1 MKLRRGF
8 TLLKWLVL
16 LSSLF
21 LFSACGSSGGGGGDD
36 GDDSNIPA
44 TKSDYTLLAW
54 NDLGMHCLNP
64 TYDTLVILP
73 PYNTV
78 WAQLLKRGN
87 PPQLVTTGVT
97 LTYEMVN
104 NTTSVDKTSTLF
116 GGDYGQFWTYAIDLF
131 GVSPADD
138 IGLTGNGLSG
148 TMVSVGTH
156 FEIDGIP
163 VTPVDDDNV
172 WNPYQVIEITAK
184 DSSGTVIAK
193 TRATVLTSDEIN
205 CGKCHGDDGSTVA
218 EIFTD
223 ILEEHDD
230 EHGDEYDP
238 KLVDSTPVL
247 CARCHGSPAL
257 GTIGPGT
264 SGHYL
269 SEVIHDSHADK
280 GASCYDCHP
289 GDTTRCNRSLAH
301 MGDTPAD
308 GNCIDCH
315 GDMENVAETI
325 ENGRIPWEVE
335 PKCSDCHMDIA
346 EVDTGDVLYRNAVGH
361 GEVNCAG
368 CHGSPHA
375 MYPSG
380 EDSDNYQPEQYQG
393 KALTIGSCAVCHS
406 KARGDGL
413 GEFLDEHGDDEN
425 PSACAVCHTKIESIN
440 PNDWP
445 HHFEWTNH

>member
-1 MKLRRGF
+1 MMSKKWSSLS
-8 TLLKWLVL
+8 KWLVL
-16 LSSLF
+16 LSFLF
-21 LFSACGSSGGGGGDD
+21 LFTACGSSGGGGSGGDD
-36 GDDSNIPA
+36 GDDGSDIPA
-44 TKSDYTLLAW
+44 TKNDYTLLAW

-78 WAQLLKRGN
+78 WAQLIKRGN
-87 PPQLVTTGVT
+87 PPELVTTDVT

-104 NTTSVDKTSTLF
+104 NTTSADKTYSFF
-116 GGDYGQFWTYAIDLF
+116 GSDYGQFWTYAMDLF
-131 GVSPADD
+131 GFTPDDD

-193 TRATVLTSDEIN
+193 TRATVPTSDEIN
-205 CGKCHGDDGSTVA
+205 CGKCHDGNTVA
-218 EIFTD
+218 EVFAD

-230 EHGDEYDP
+230 EEGTDLLGE
-238 KLVDSTPVL
+238 TPVL
-247 CARCHGSPAL
+247 CASCHGSPAL

-289 GDTTRCNRSLAH
+289 GDTTKCNRSLAH
-301 MGDTPAD
+301 DSAD
-308 GNCIDCH
+308 GNCITCH

-325 ENGRIPWEVE
+325 ANGRIPWVTE
-335 PKCSDCHMDIA
+335 PKCSQCHIGIA
-346 EVDTGDVLYRNAVGH
+346 EVDTGAILYRNAVGH

-375 MYPSG
+375 MYPSR

-413 GEFLDEHGDDEN
+413 GEFLDEHGDDDN
-425 PSACAVCHTKIESIN
+425 PSACNVCHTKIETIN
-440 PNDWP
+440 PDYWP

>member
-1 MKLRRGF
+1 MMSKKWCSLS
-8 TLLKWLVL
+8 KWLVL
-16 LSSLF
+16 LSFLF
-21 LFSACGSSGGGGGDD
+21 LFTACGSSGGGGGDD
-36 GDDSNIPA
+36 GDDDSDIPA
-44 TKSDYTLLAW
+44 TKNDYTLLAW

-78 WAQLLKRGN
+78 WAQLIKRGN
-87 PPQLVTTGVT
+87 PPQLVTNDVT

-104 NTTSVDKTSTLF
+104 NTSSVDKTSSLF
-116 GGDYGQFWTYAIDLF
+116 GGDYGQFWTYASDLF
-131 GVSPADD
+131 GFTPDDD

-156 FEIDGIP
+156 FEVDGIP
-163 VTPVDDDNV
+163 VTPVDDDNI
-172 WNPYQVIEITAK
+172 WNPYQIIEITAK

-193 TRATVLTSDEIN
+193 TRATVPTSDEIN
-205 CGKCHGDDGSTVA
+205 CGKCHPGNTVD
-218 EIFTD
+218 EIFAD

-230 EHGDEYDP
+230 EHGTN
-238 KLVDSTPVL
+238 LLGRTPVL
-247 CARCHGSPAL
+247 CAECHGSPPL
-257 GTIGPGT
+257 GT
-264 SGHYL
+264 SGPGLYDLYL
-269 SEVIHDSHADK
+269 SEAIHGSHAEE

-289 GDTTRCNRSLAH
+289 GDTTRCSRSLAH
-301 MGDTPAD
+301 TSTD
-308 GNCIDCH
+308 GNCITCH

-325 ENGRIPWEVE
+325 DNGRIPWEME
-335 PKCSDCHMDIA
+335 PKCSDCHINIA

-361 GEVNCAG
+361 GGVNCEG

-375 MYPSG
+375 MYPSR
-380 EDSDNYQPEQYQG
+380 EDSDNYQPIQYQG

-413 GEFLDEHGDDEN
+413 GEFLDEHGDDDN
-425 PSACAVCHTKIESIN
+425 PSACNVCHTKIETIN
-440 PNDWP
+440 PDYWP